1 MVTCDVCKK
10 NKAVYLR
17 TYSGHR
23 LCPRCLERILA
34 RPVKRVIGESGL
46 LRPNSRIALV
56 VRPSSPAFSLAGLR
70 LVAKVESKFN
80 VKIIVII
87 PSQLEGMEQVNE
99 TLEVASRR
107 TVVEKVKREFPAVK
121 GDELSMI
128 ACVRLER
135 AWGLTLARELGAEA
149 LLYPLDRTTSNLL
162 ALEALLEGDPEGLSE
177 ALPALPW
184 TEPPTIH
191 YLHRVEAEALTAY
204 AFIDE
209 AWVDPLCTPALPSKI
224 PFLSLMGSRPELEF
238 SSTKTLERLA
248 INLSEKWNKCPYC
261 GGFAR
266 SKGACSYC
274 KSLGVPRLLE
284 NTAK

>member
-1 MVTCDVCKK
+1 MVTCDVCKR

-46 LRPNSRIALV
+46 LRPNSRIALLI
-56 VRPSSPAFSLAGLR
+56 RPSNPAFSLAGLR
-70 LVAKVESKFN
+70 LLSKVESKFN

-87 PSQLEGMEQVNE
+87 PSQLEGLDRVSE
-99 TLEVASRR
+99 TLEIAAQR
-107 TVVEKVKREFPAVK
+107 TIIEKIVGKFPVID
-121 GDELSMI
+121 GNGLSMI

-135 AWGLTLARELGAEA
+135 AWGLTLARKSGAEA

-162 ALEALLEGDPEGLSE
+162 ALEALLEGNPEGLSE
-177 ALPALPW
+177 ALPTLPW
-184 TEPPTIH
+184 TKPPTIH
-191 YLHRVEAEALTAY
+191 YLHRIEAEALVAY

-209 AWVDPLCTPALPSKI
+209 AWVDSLCSPALPSKI

-248 INLSEKWNKCPYC
+248 LNLSEKWNKCPYC
-261 GGFAR
+261 GGFTR
-266 SKGACSYC
+266 SKGACNYC
-274 KSLGVPRLLE
+274 RSLGVPRLLE
-284 NTAK
+284 DTAK

>member
-135 AWGLTLARELGAEA
+135 AWGLTL
-149 LLYPLDRTTSNLL
+149 
-162 ALEALLEGDPEGLSE
+162 
-177 ALPALPW
+177 
-184 TEPPTIH
+184 
-191 YLHRVEAEALTAY
+191 
-204 AFIDE
+204 
-209 AWVDPLCTPALPSKI
+209 
-224 PFLSLMGSRPELEF
+224 
-238 SSTKTLERLA
+238 
-248 INLSEKWNKCPYC
+248 
-261 GGFAR
+261 
-266 SKGACSYC
+266 
-274 KSLGVPRLLE
+274 
-284 NTAK
+284 

>member
-1 MVTCDVCKK
+1 VVVCDVCKR

-56 VRPSSPAFSLAGLR
+56 IRPSSPAFSLAGLR
-70 LVAKVESKFN
+70 LLSRVESKFN

-87 PSQLEGMEQVNE
+87 PSQLGAVEPVNE
-99 TLEVASRR
+99 TLKIAAQRVIINKIEKKFP
-107 TVVEKVKREFPAVK
+107 VVE
-121 GDELSMI
+121 GDRLSMI

-135 AWGLTLARELGAEA
+135 AWGLSLARKLGAEA
-149 LLYPLDRTTSNLL
+149 FLYPLDRTTSNLL
-162 ALEALLEGDPEGLSE
+162 ALEALFEGNPEGLSE
-177 ALPALPW
+177 ALPVIPW
-184 TEPPTIH
+184 TNPPTIH
-191 YLHRVEAEALTAY
+191 YLHRIEAEALTAY
-204 AFIDE
+204 TFIDK
-209 AWVDPLCTPALPSKI
+209 AWVDPLCNPILPSKI

-248 INLSEKWNKCPYC
+248 RSLSKRWNKCPYC
-261 GGFAR
+261 GGLTREA
-266 SKGACSYC
+266 GACSYC
-274 KSLGVPRLLE
+274 RSLGVPRLLE
-284 NTAK
+284 DAAK